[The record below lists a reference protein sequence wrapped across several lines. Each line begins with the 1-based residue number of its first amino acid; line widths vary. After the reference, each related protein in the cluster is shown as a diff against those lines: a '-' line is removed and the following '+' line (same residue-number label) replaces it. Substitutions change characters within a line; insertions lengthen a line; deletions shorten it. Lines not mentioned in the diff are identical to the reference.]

1 MTGGEPLGCTGVRRG
16 IETQTGTADAVDR
29 MLEGGCPVP
38 IANPQL
44 FPQDKKH
51 PLVDSHWDGTVAD
64 FPQVGR
70 RGTVAAAAAD
80 VPRATTDDT
89 VNEIAFISRCVV
101 LQTIGAAG
109 LVGLWAAG
117 LAGKPFEGSNGPL
130 CWLIVAMGALGIGCV
145 FLRRWR
151 DVQWIATHVVRIGL
165 LGTVVGLIIAFSA
178 ARNGASAEAEQVK
191 TMIAAVVS
199 GMYVSLYA
207 TLLGIATNLWL
218 KINLRLLGDIH
229 G

>member
-1 MTGGEPLGCTGVRRG
+1 
-16 IETQTGTADAVDR
+16 
-29 MLEGGCPVP
+29 MLEGDCPVQ
-38 IANPQL
+38 IANQQF
-44 FPQDKKH
+44 FPQEKTR
-51 PLVDSHWDGTVAD
+51 PPVDNHWDGTVAE

-70 RGTVAAAAAD
+70 RGTVAAR
-80 VPRATTDDT
+80 VPRAAIDDT
-89 VNEIAFISRCVV
+89 VSELAFISRFVV

-109 LVGLWAAG
+109 LVGLWTAG
-117 LAGKPFEGSNGPL
+117 LAGKPFESSNAPL

-178 ARNGASAEAEQVK
+178 AGTGASADTEQVK

-207 TLLGIATNLWL
+207 TLLGIGANLWL

>member
-1 MTGGEPLGCTGVRRG
+1 MV
-16 IETQTGTADAVDR
+16 DVVDR
-29 MLEGGCPVP
+29 EPEGGRAVA
-38 IANPQL
+38 IANPQVM
-44 FPQDKKH
+44 PQDRKR
-51 PLVDSHWDGTVAD
+51 PNGRWDGTVAD
-64 FPQVGR
+64 FQQVGR
-70 RGTVAAAAAD
+70 RNAAATTPAAAE
-80 VPRATTDDT
+80 VTRAATDNT
-89 VNEIAFISRCVV
+89 GNPIAFISRCVV
-101 LQTIGAAG
+101 LQTVGVAG

-117 LAGKPFEGSNGPL
+117 LAGKPFEGSNAPL
-130 CWLIVAMGALGIGCV
+130 CWLIVTMGAFGVGCV

>member
-1 MTGGEPLGCTGVRRG
+1 VARRRFAALAAT
-16 IETQTGTADAVDR
+16 ETIGTDR
-29 MLEGGCPVP
+29 LEQG
-38 IANPQL
+38 AENQ
-44 FPQDKKH
+44 
-51 PLVDSHWDGTVAD
+51 
-64 FPQVGR
+64 
-70 RGTVAAAAAD
+70 
-80 VPRATTDDT
+80 
-89 VNEIAFISRCVV
+89 IAFVSRFVV
-101 LQTIGAAG
+101 LQAIGAAALIGLWMAG
-109 LVGLWAAG
+109 LV
-117 LAGKPFEGSNGPL
+117 GKPFEGSNAPL
-130 CWLIVAMGALGIGCV
+130 CWLIVGMGALGIACV

-165 LGTVVGLIIAFSA
+165 LGTVIGLIIAFA
-178 ARNGASAEAEQVK
+178 AAGNGASADAEQVK

>member
-1 MTGGEPLGCTGVRRG
+1 V
-16 IETQTGTADAVDR
+16 A
-29 MLEGGCPVP
+29 
-38 IANPQL
+38 IANSQVGTR
-44 FPQDKKH
+44 DYRH
-51 PLVDSHWDGTVAD
+51 PASNGLWDGRVAD
-64 FPQVGR
+64 FPHVGR
-70 RGTVAAAAAD
+70 HIVPSAAEAASAD
-80 VPRATTDDT
+80 
-89 VNEIAFISRCVV
+89 IAPVETSAASQLAFLSRCVV
-101 LQTIGAAG
+101 LQTVGAAG
-109 LVGLWAAG
+109 LLVLWAAG
-117 LAGKPFEGSNGPL
+117 VANKPFEGSNAPL

-178 ARNGASAEAEQVK
+178 ASNGASADTEQVK

-207 TLLGIATNLWL
+207 TLLGIAANLWL